1 MARFVRKE
9 KREIGLPPDELIF
22 HGRRKMDKTLKRLIV
37 YGPGSAGTGGQ
48 LQVGSQ
54 MEAGVGVVEEYEI
67 DDISEL
73 SKMERKPGTVSWL
86 NIDGVHDEE
95 VLRKIGDIFD
105 LDPIMLSNIMNVNQ
119 RASVQEYDD
128 AVYLNLKMVHYQ
140 NSDSSADNPSAGSF
154 GSEDRI
160 VSEQLSL
167 VIKDSLFISFQ
178 EHKGDVFNPVRERI
192 RRRRRIFYS
201 GADYLAFALIDVVI
215 DTYILILSLLGDKI
229 EKLEDDLTEG
239 TDKFLVEQIY
249 TAKRELNYLRKNTLP
264 TREMVLQLSKIDS
277 DLIHDDL
284 AVFVKE
290 MIDNSSLM
298 VESAESY
305 REILSDQLTMYHT
318 RVSSKLNDIMKIL
331 TIFSAIFIP
340 LTFIAGIYGTNFDYI
355 PELSFRYAYFIMLG
369 VMIGVAAG
377 MLLFFRSRKWFR

>member
-1 MARFVRKE
+1 MARFVRKD
-9 KREIGLPPDELIF
+9 KREIGLPQDELLF
-22 HGRRKMDKTLKRLIV
+22 HGRQKMDETLKRLII
-37 YGPGSAGTGGQ
+37 YGPGSTRAEGQPEDSSQTEAAAG
-48 LQVGSQ
+48 
-54 MEAGVGVVEEYEI
+54 EVEELEVENLR
-67 DDISEL
+67 EL
-73 SKMERKPGTVSWL
+73 SEMERKPGTVTWL

-95 VLRKIGDIFD
+95 VLREIGKFYD

-119 RASVQEYDD
+119 RASVQEYEN
-128 AVYLNLKMVHYQ
+128 AIYINLKMLHYQ
-140 NSDSSADNPSAGSF
+140 DQNSAASSPSAGDF
-154 GSEDRI
+154 GPEDRI

-167 VIKDSLFISFQ
+167 VIKDSLIISFQ

-192 RRRRRIFYS
+192 RRRRRIFSS

-215 DTYILILSLLGDKI
+215 DTYILILSQLGDKI
-229 EKLEDDLTEG
+229 ENLEDDLIDG
-239 TDKFLVEQIY
+239 TDRSLLEQIY
-249 TAKRELNYLRKNTLP
+249 TAKKELNYLRKNTLP

-277 DLIHDDL
+277 DLIHDDH

-305 REILSDQLTMYHT
+305 REILSDQLTMHHT
-318 RVSSKLNDIMKIL
+318 HVSAKLNDIMKIL

-355 PELSFRYAYFIMLG
+355 PELSFRYAYFVMLG
-369 VMIGVAAG
+369 VMVGVAVG